1 MRTWERARAACLCGL
16 CGRILAKGDAVL
28 VFSIA
33 RGTRPPIRRIRCD
46 RCEGPAPPDLPAL
59 VELVAP
65 RPSSTLARLR
75 PILPLGTPLADWRAR
90 QAGREPG
97 EDG

>member
-59 VELVAP
+59 VARAP
-65 RPSSTLARLR
+65 RAPLPFVRVQPT
-75 PILPLGTPLADWRAR
+75 LPLGSALADWRAR

-97 EDG
+97 EEG